1 MGKNIVKYSLT
12 MLLVVVLVL
21 RADIKDY
28 INNASAYVTDLID
41 TTFQYTQPPSDI
53 TSLAKNNTPIQPEAR
68 LNPYDRLIT
77 SKNKNISQNSIIDL
91 DKIAQEN
98 AALEMERIKII
109 AAENFARFK
118 AELELIEQQEQKQ
131 KQKQQQNSAPRI
143 SVNTT
148 STKTTKN
155 TQNTRSTITI
165 AGIHTVSD
173 KNVSKK
179 VTPKQAAIPQAIQ
192 TTRLEPEV
200 PAKSASVTATVATL
214 NTELHQRTLKSF
226 SLKPAIETNRASL
239 EEKLFEDDTVVI
251 IVNSKNNQS
260 ITEEDIKNLYTDKI
274 TSWNDGKKIIVYNL
288 PVNSRTREIFS
299 YKLLH
304 KSPSQAATAA
314 SNRVITNVIRNSTE
328 TKTARL
334 VVSTVSK
341 NPTAIGYTTYKNVK
355 GKNNLRIIMAVE

>member
-1 MGKNIVKYSLT
+1 M
-12 MLLVVVLVL
+12 VVLVL

-118 AELELIEQQEQKQ
+118 AELEVIEQQEQKQ
-131 KQKQQQNSAPRI
+131 KQKQNSAPNI
-143 SVNTT
+143 NVNAAP
-148 STKTTKN
+148 TKTTKN
-155 TQNTRSTITI
+155 TQNTQNTQNTRSTVTI
-165 AGIHTVSD
+165 AGIQTVSN

>member
-1 MGKNIVKYSLT
+1 MGKNIVKYSLSI
-12 MLLVVVLVL
+12 LLVVVLVL

-28 INNASAYVTDLID
+28 INNASAYVTNFID

-53 TSLAKNNTPIQPEAR
+53 TSLAKNNVPAQPD
-68 LNPYDRLIT
+68 DRLIT
-77 SKNKNISQNSIIDL
+77 SKNKKTRQDSVIDL

-118 AELELIEQQEQKQ
+118 AELELMEQQEQK
-131 KQKQQQNSAPRI
+131 KNSAPAI
-143 SVNTT
+143 SINDTPV
-148 STKTTKN
+148 KTTKN
-155 TQNTRSTITI
+155 TRSTVAI
-165 AGIHTVSD
+165 AGIQTASNN
-173 KNVSKK
+173 NVSITL
-179 VTPKQAAIPQAIQ
+179 TPKQTATPQAIK
-192 TTRLEPEV
+192 TTRSEPET
-200 PAKSASVTATVATL
+200 PEKSTPITATVATL
-214 NTELHQRTLKSF
+214 NTELHQRTLKTF
-226 SLKPAIETNRASL
+226 SRKPAKENNRASL

-260 ITEEDIKNLYTDKI
+260 ITAEDIKNLYTDKI
-274 TSWNDGKKIIVYNL
+274 TTWKDGKKIIVYNL

-334 VVSTVSK
+334 VGSTVSK

-355 GKNNLRIIMAVE
+355 GKSSLRIVMTVE